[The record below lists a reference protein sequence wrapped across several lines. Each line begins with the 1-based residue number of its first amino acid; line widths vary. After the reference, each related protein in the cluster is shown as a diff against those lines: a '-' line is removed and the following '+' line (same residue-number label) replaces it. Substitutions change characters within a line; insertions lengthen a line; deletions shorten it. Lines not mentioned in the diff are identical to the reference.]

1 MKKSILRILALVLA
15 LLMTLPLIIA
25 CGDNGKDPANSG
37 NGDNNNNV
45 DDNRDNLPDLD
56 YGGEDVNF
64 LSRSYDWY
72 VNEVTIEDGD
82 TSDIVNAAVFKR
94 EATVENRLNINIV
107 NTMLDGSGN
116 TGYYLVT
123 ESIRQEVLAGT
134 NDYDIGVN
142 NMYHTLESAG
152 EGLFWDMNK
161 VANVD
166 LSKEYYSQNFNHTG
180 TVSGKLFAVT
190 GDASLTFIKFAFATF
205 FNRDMAEELKIP
217 DLYQTVLDGNWT
229 LEYQSSISKDVYTDA
244 TGDGKKTEDDT
255 YGLYTNAVLGADP
268 YLSAFD
274 LPMITKDASGKLQ
287 VAVNVDKVANALKMI
302 NQYFYQSKGVYVS
315 AHLADDAEL
324 VNAAVSFAGDR
335 CLFMTNR
342 LYICEDASLRNMES
356 LYGIVPMPKFDT
368 NQQQYYSYCH
378 DLMSVYVVSSAV
390 PESRLPMVGAALEC
404 FFSESADCR
413 YKLFEEA
420 LKVKYQSTEKTGKML
435 DIIIDN
441 VMIDTGMVYS
451 GAFGDAG
458 LFLRNLVQKRS
469 SSFAGYWKMQSGSVS
484 KQMTKLE
491 EDFNKLK

>member
-1 MKKSILRILALVLA
+1 MKKSVLRIFALVLA

-25 CGDNGKDPANSG
+25 CGNDGKDPASSGNSG
-37 NGDNNNNV
+37 NNNAETH
-45 DDNRDNLPDLD
+45 RDSLPELD

-64 LSRSYDWY
+64 LSRSFDWY
-72 VNEVTIEDGD
+72 VNEVTIDDGD

-94 EATVENRLNINIV
+94 EATVEDRLNINIV
-107 NTMLDGSGN
+107 NTKLDGSGS

-166 LSKEYYSQNFNHTG
+166 LSKEYYSQNFNYTG

-229 LEYQSSISKDVYTDA
+229 LEYQSTVSKDVYTDA

-274 LPMITKDASGKLQ
+274 LPMVTKDASGKLQ
-287 VAVNVDKVANALKMI
+287 TAVNVDKVANALKMI
-302 NQYFYQSKGVYVS
+302 NQYFYQSQGVYVS

-378 DLMSVYVVSSAV
+378 DLMSVFVVSSAV
-390 PESRLPMVGAALEC
+390 PESRLPMVGATLEC
-404 FFSESADCR
+404 FFSESKDCR

-420 LKVKYQSTEKTGKML
+420 LKVKYQSTEKTGRML

-451 GAFGDAG
+451 GAFSDAG

-469 SSFAGYWKMQSGSVS
+469 SSFAGYWKMQSGSFS
-484 KQMTKLE
+484 KAMTKLE
-491 EDFNKLK
+491 DDFNKLK